1 MTRRGAVPRRS
12 GRTHARRPAPAL
24 RKRVRR
30 ALPAAGRIVAVL
42 LTAIL
47 AGGLLALLNG
57 PWLRVEQVALAG
69 ERFTGERTLARTV
82 AALKGQALLTVDAT
96 GLAGRLEKLPAVASA
111 RVETILPNAI
121 RIHIV
126 EKAPTF
132 VWQTPFVR
140 LLGVAD
146 GTLIGQVAIDA
157 VLPADLA
164 ALPLVQDGRTTSR
177 NLIVGDRIDAP
188 TLAAA
193 LRLSGVPP
201 AALGT
206 TSSHLDLRITDDDGF
221 LLVSTN
227 PTWQADF
234 GFYTALDSGEL
245 GTLDE
250 QVAAQVAA
258 VRTLFSFQPEKGVGW
273 VDARN
278 PGRVYW
284 RP

>member
-1 MTRRGAVPRRS
+1 MTRRGGVPRRR
-12 GRTHARRPAPAL
+12 GGTHARRPTPSL
-24 RKRVRR
+24 RRRVRR
-30 ALPAAGRIVAVL
+30 ALPAAGRTVAVL

-47 AGGLLALLNG
+47 AGGLLALING

-69 ERFTGERTLARTV
+69 GRYTGERALQRAV
-82 AALKGQALLTVDAT
+82 SELKGQPLLTVDAS
-96 GLAGRLEKLPAVASA
+96 GLAGRLELLPAVASA
-111 RVETILPNAI
+111 RVETVLPNSV
-121 RIHIV
+121 RIQVV

-146 GTLIGQVAIDA
+146 GTLIGQVALGVA
-157 VLPADLA
+157 LPAELA
-164 ALPLVQDGRTTSR
+164 ALPLVDDGRTAAR

-193 LRLSGVPP
+193 LRLSSVPP
-201 AALGT
+201 AALGS
-206 TSSHLDLRITDDDGF
+206 TSSHLALRLTDDDGF
-221 LLVSTN
+221 LLVSTS
-227 PTWQADF
+227 PAWQADF
-234 GFYTALDSGEL
+234 GFYTALDSGEP

-273 VDARN
+273 VDARI